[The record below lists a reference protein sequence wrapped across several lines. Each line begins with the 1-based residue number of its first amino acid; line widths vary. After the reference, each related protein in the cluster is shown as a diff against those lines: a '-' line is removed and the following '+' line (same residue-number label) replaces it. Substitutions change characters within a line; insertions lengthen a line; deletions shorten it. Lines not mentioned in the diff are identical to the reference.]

1 MSTPSQTYSIADLQ
15 RAYNDGFSNGHS
27 IGYGKGLQDGLAQ
40 GPTHPA
46 VKQSVANMFGDWDGA
61 HNALQRSVER
71 FNSERGGDRH
81 A

>member
-1 MSTPSQTYSIADLQ
+1 MSEHLTQVQ
-15 RAYNDGFSNGHS
+15 RDWRMVRAVYEQ
-27 IGYGKGLQDGLAQ
+27 GLREGLEH

-71 FNSERGGDRH
+71 FNRERGGDRRG
-81 A
+81 